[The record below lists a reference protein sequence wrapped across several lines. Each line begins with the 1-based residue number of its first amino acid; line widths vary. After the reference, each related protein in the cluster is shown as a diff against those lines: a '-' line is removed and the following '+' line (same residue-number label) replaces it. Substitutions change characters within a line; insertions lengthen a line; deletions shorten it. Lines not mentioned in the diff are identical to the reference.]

1 MRVLKK
7 SFMSMCVA
15 LALVL
20 MLPSMNVYAASTY
33 TVTFRP
39 GNVGYFALAG
49 TTLTEKKAMAE
60 EAAAAQYSEGTYH
73 VTDMGAIKVTVT
85 NGSTLDAPRY
95 IRTEAGYF
103 AKSANEWGP
112 NGETIKKNTD
122 YVVDY
127 GKLVNGVE
135 YTVEYVDI
143 DSGDSIAPVKIAQ
156 ANVGDEIN
164 EAAPVQIVISG
175 GAIYKLEEA
184 HPMPQTLKAD
194 AADNVYT
201 FKYKMLPPGTV
212 IEEVTIEGEGGTI
225 VTTETVTTTI
235 DNGTTV
241 VGGGAAAGGGAGA
254 GGGAVAGGVADG
266 GAEAGGNEAVEIL
279 DEETPLAGGISN
291 ESEEEAAGM
300 VEIGE
305 EEVPLAAGEE
315 QGANMA
321 LIGATIFGT
330 GAVMLA
336 GLWLFMK
343 KKRVMAET
351 TTQEE

>member
-7 SFMSMCVA
+7 SFMSVCVA

-39 GNVGYFALAG
+39 GNVGYFALAD

-103 AKSANEWGP
+103 AKSESEWGP

-164 EAAPVQIVISG
+164 EAAPEQIVISG
-175 GAIYKLEEA
+175 GAIYKLEES
-184 HPMPQTLKAD
+184 HPMPQILKATPEE
-194 AADNVYT
+194 NVYT
-201 FKYKMLPPGTV
+201 FKYRMLPAGTI

-241 VGGGAAAGGGAGA
+241 VGGGVAAGGGVGGGAGA
-254 GGGAVAGGVADG
+254 GGAAEG

-279 DEETPLAGGISN
+279 DEETPLAGGIS
-291 ESEEEAAGM
+291 EETEEPAGM

-305 EEVPLAAGEE
+305 EDVPLSSGEE
-315 QGANMA
+315 PMANMA
-321 LIGATIFGT
+321 LIGASVFGA
-330 GAVMLA
+330 GAVVLA
-336 GLWLFMK
+336 GLWLYMK
-343 KKRVMAET
+343 KKRVTAEVNN
-351 TTQEE
+351 QKE